1 METKV
6 VYKPVLKKFMN
17 IADVRVIQVGIKEYV
32 VLKVVFNALGR
43 VEANGKWS
51 DAKHKTFQFLNDIG
65 KIEDGEKLPVL
76 VKQGR
81 TKTTQEVEC
90 LNIETVP
97 MLLTQFRPIASN
109 RRTLEENN
117 KALEKWQ
124 EFMRFVNNLLLE
136 HEAYKVIFKDK
147 EEQKHIGYVVTQ
159 DMDKSMVI
167 VNTHVAII
175 MAKLIGVYDQGIKK
189 ITKDELK
196 IYQPRVTIDLIEVR
210 QEALKLYQ
218 EFLLA
223 FDDYKMAIDGVLN
236 CLKRKYRL

>member
-6 VYKPVLKKFMN
+6 VYKPITKKFMN
-17 IADVRVIQVGIKEYV
+17 IADVRVVPVGIKEYV
-32 VLKVVFNALGR
+32 VLKDMFNALGR
-43 VEANGKWS
+43 VKPDGTWTDEY
-51 DAKHKTFQFLNDIG
+51 HKTKEFLKGLG
-65 KIEDGEKLPVL
+65 KEGDLESFVVSAKGKKYSREK
-76 VKQGR
+76 
-81 TKTTQEVEC
+81 QEVEC
-90 LNIETVP
+90 LEIEIVP
-97 MLLTQFRPIASN
+97 IIVTQFKPTARKGK
-109 RRTLEENN
+109 E
-117 KALEKWQ
+117 ALNQWF
-124 EFMRFVNNLLLE
+124 EFMKFVNDLLE
-136 HEAYKVIFKDK
+136 VHEAYKVIFKDK

-159 DMDKSMVI
+159 DMDKSMAI

-189 ITKDELK
+189 IKKEELK

>member
-6 VYKPVLKKFMN
+6 VYKPITKKFMN

-32 VLKVVFNALGR
+32 VLKDVFNALGR
-43 VEANGKWS
+43 LTSGG
-51 DAKHKTFQFLNDIG
+51 Q
-65 KIEDGEKLPVL
+65 
-76 VKQGR
+76 
-81 TKTTQEVEC
+81 
-90 LNIETVP
+90 IET
-97 MLLTQFRPIASN
+97 SD
-109 RRTLEENN
+109 RRTLANFLLGMKLDSESFTIDFNKKKGRGNKSNGSIQQVGCLDIEIVPIVITQFKPSARRGEE
-117 KALEKWQ
+117 ALTQWF
-124 EFMRFVNNLLLE
+124 EFMQFVNDLLVE

-147 EEQKHIGYVVTQ
+147 EEQKHIGYVITQ
-159 DMDKSMVI
+159 DMDKSIAI

-189 ITKDELK
+189 IKKEELK

>member
-6 VYKPVLKKFMN
+6 VYKPVIKRFMN

-32 VLKVVFNALGR
+32 VLKDVFNALGLLDSKGDVPR
-43 VEANGKWS
+43 VYKHTLDDFLRGMALDRKSFTVTSKSKKSRSRETQQVDCLDIEVVPIVITQYKPSARRGEEA
-51 DAKHKTFQFLNDIG
+51 L
-65 KIEDGEKLPVL
+65 
-76 VKQGR
+76 KQW
-81 TKTTQEVEC
+81 
-90 LNIETVP
+90 
-97 MLLTQFRPIASN
+97 F
-109 RRTLEENN
+109 
-117 KALEKWQ
+117 
-124 EFMRFVNNLLLE
+124 EFMKFVNDLLVE

-147 EEQKHIGYVVTQ
+147 EEQKHIGYVITK
-159 DMDKSMVI
+159 DMDKSMAI

-175 MAKLIGVYDQGIKK
+175 MAKLIGVHEQGIKK

-223 FDDYKMAIDGVLN
+223 FDDYKMAIDGVTN
-236 CLKRKYRL
+236 CLKKKYQL

>member
-6 VYKPVLKKFMN
+6 VYKPITKKFMN
-17 IADVRVIQVGIKEYV
+17 IADVRVVPVGIKEYV
-32 VLKVVFNALGR
+32 VLKDVFNALGLLDSR
-43 VEANGKWS
+43 GDIPSAYKS
-51 DAKHKTFQFLNDIG
+51 TLASFLNGIGCDRKSFMVTSKSKKSRSRETQQVDCLDIEVVPLVITQYKPSARRG
-65 KIEDGEKLPVL
+65 EDA
-76 VKQGR
+76 
-81 TKTTQEVEC
+81 
-90 LNIETVP
+90 LN
-97 MLLTQFRPIASN
+97 QWFD
-109 RRTLEENN
+109 
-117 KALEKWQ
+117 
-124 EFMRFVNNLLLE
+124 FMKFVNNLLLE

-147 EEQKHIGYVVTQ
+147 EEQKHIGYTITQ